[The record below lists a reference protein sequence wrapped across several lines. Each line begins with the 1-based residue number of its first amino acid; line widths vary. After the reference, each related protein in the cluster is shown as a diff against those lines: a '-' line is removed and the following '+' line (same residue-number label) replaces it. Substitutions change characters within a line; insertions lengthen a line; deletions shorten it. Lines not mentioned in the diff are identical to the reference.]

1 MVGKEKKMS
10 VKEKIEF
17 ARENNWKI
25 CIYGLG
31 QIGSGF
37 CNELIDIFGIE
48 VNYYCDRNTDVL
60 ETFGVD
66 RNKKVTVNEL
76 RMSDENILIFLLLG
90 EQSIASAIEEF
101 KGLSNFCIITWQE
114 LMADKEVV
122 ESFWGF
128 DITCEYR
135 HIPKRIPRMQNK
147 KIAVFTCITNGYDK
161 LSAPQLV
168 EDNCDYFFITDLPDD
183 EKVENEEFYTR
194 LNISEIIPIGS
205 EYTPKGKNRYCKS
218 HGYDIFKEYK
228 YSIYVDGNIMIV
240 GKISELIN
248 KIGNFGVAFHRL
260 SYTNDVFAHAM
271 SLAIRNRIRKEDA
284 IVEMKKIAKEGFP
297 FDYGVPECSVIV
309 CDNTNIIAHR
319 ILDSWF
325 VRYNQGQAKRDQL
338 YLPYIL
344 WKMKISV
351 DEVCTLPGN
360 WRNNGYFEIVG
371 MHSGLQE

>member
-1 MVGKEKKMS
+1 MNVS
-10 VKEKIEF
+10 EKIKI
-17 ARENNWKI
+17 AKENNWKI

-31 QIGSGF
+31 LIGSGF
-37 CNELIDIFGIE
+37 CNELIDIFDIE
-48 VNYYCDRNTDVL
+48 VNFYCDRNINAL
-60 ETFGVD
+60 EAFKCD
-66 RNKKVTVNEL
+66 KKQKIVVNDLKKSE
-76 RMSDENILIFLLLG
+76 DNILLFLLLG
-90 EQSIASAIEEF
+90 VQNAVLAMEEF
-101 KGLSNFCIITWQE
+101 KGISNFHIITWQE
-114 LMADKEVV
+114 LMADREVV
-122 ESFWGF
+122 ESFFGF
-128 DITCEYR
+128 DIACEDR
-135 HIPKRIPRMQNK
+135 QVSKRISGMQNIK
-147 KIAVFTCITNGYDK
+147 NEKIAVFTCITSGYDK

-260 SYTNDVFAHAM
+260 SYADDVFAHAM
-271 SLAIRNRIRKEDA
+271 SLAIRKRIRKEDA
-284 IVEMKKIAKEGFP
+284 IVEMKKIANEGFP
-297 FDYGVPECSVIV
+297 FGYGVPECGVIV
-309 CDNTNIIAHR
+309 CDNTNIVARR
-319 ILDSWF
+319 ILNSWF

-344 WKMKISV
+344 WKMHISV
-351 DEVCTLPGN
+351 DEVCTLPGD
-360 WRNNGYFEIVG
+360 WRSNGYFEIVG
-371 MHSGLQE
+371 AHSGFQE